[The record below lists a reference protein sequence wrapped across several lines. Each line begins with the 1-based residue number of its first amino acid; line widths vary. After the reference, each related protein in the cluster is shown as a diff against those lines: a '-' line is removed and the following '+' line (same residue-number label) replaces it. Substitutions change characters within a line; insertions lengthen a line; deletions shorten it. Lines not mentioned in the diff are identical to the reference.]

1 MRLRRLREDDI
12 PDGSTLLVR
21 GGELDQDVLTT
32 DALRYHAIYGTYGVS
47 VFAVRDLTLDEMAQ
61 QVPLV
66 RFRILTLLT
75 AGALS
80 GCGVRLEP
88 TGRNVRH
95 YTISFDDLAQGVK
108 ALVGAEHRVMTNPYY
123 GG

>member
-1 MRLRRLREDDI
+1 MRLRRLREDDS

-21 GGELDQDVLTT
+21 GGELDQDGLTA

-80 GCGVRLEP
+80 GRGVRLEP

-108 ALVGAEHRVMTNPYY
+108 ALVGAEHRVMTNPYH